1 MSVMRQRGFTL
12 IEILVAL
19 LVVTLAL
26 GAILKATSE
35 QTASLAYLRDK
46 TVAHW
51 VAMNRIIDLQTPH
64 EGAQR
69 LRKNGSEEQMG
80 RPWYWRVKLT
90 DTQIRDIQR
99 ADVEVRMEPT
109 DETPLVTR
117 TAYVRRP

>member
-1 MSVMRQRGFTL
+1 MIARRQRGFTL
-12 IEILVAL
+12 MEILVAL

-35 QTASLAYLRDK
+35 QAASLAYLRDK

-51 VAMNRIIDLQTPH
+51 VAMNRIVELQTPV
-64 EGAQR
+64 EGDKK

-90 DTQIRDIQR
+90 ATQVQDIQR

-109 DETPLVTR
+109 DATPLVTR
-117 TAYVRRP
+117 TAYVRRR